1 MLLKLM
7 LPFFD
12 RAAERGSIAQWHK
25 KEGDWINYG
34 DDILDIQIE
43 EAKVFI
49 ERVDPGSILGPGGDN
64 SNQGGTV
71 SSDRFDWRL
80 RLTSSDMG
88 VLRRITAGE
97 GSHWEIGDT
106 LAVITTDDEESADA
120 SESEIEAAS
129 SFRVVVNAI
138 QDD

>member
-1 MLLKLM
+1 MLLKFV

-12 RAAERGSIAQWHK
+12 RAAQCGSIAKWYK

-43 EAKVFI
+43 EAKLFI
-49 ERVDPGSILGPGGDN
+49 ERVDPGSILSTGGH
-64 SNQGGTV
+64 GGNEGATV
-71 SSDRFDWRL
+71 SSSRIDWRM
-80 RLTSSDMG
+80 RVTSSDMG
-88 VLRRITAGE
+88 VLRRITTGA

-106 LAVITTDDEESADA
+106 LAFMTTEEEESADPT
-120 SESEIEAAS
+120 ESELESAS
-129 SFRVVVNAI
+129 NFRIVVNSI